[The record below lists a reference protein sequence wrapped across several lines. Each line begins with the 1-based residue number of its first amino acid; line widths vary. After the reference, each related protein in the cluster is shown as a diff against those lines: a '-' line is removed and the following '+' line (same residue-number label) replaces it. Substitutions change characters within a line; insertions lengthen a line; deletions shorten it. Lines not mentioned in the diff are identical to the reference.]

1 MCACRPVRRNRYES
15 GVRHAYWHG
24 FRGERHGGGE
34 YGYLRDTT
42 QGGGFKPASPFG
54 AVGYTLSLTVA
65 LGWRGR
71 RRLGRSESGRL
82 LSWRVRRLGSR
93 RRDDCETSSRRR
105 TVPLQSVF
113 GGTSRPLAVERPDVR
128 LCRRVGAVR
137 CG

>member
-65 LGWRGR
+65 LDGA
-71 RRLGRSESGRL
+71 
-82 LSWRVRRLGSR
+82 V
-93 RRDDCETSSRRR
+93 
-105 TVPLQSVF
+105 
-113 GGTSRPLAVERPDVR
+113 GGDWGAP
-128 LCRRVGAVR
+128 RVGGFSPGGCGVWGVDAGTTARHPQGVGRYRCSRSLAGLLARSQLSGQTSGCAV
-137 CG
+137 G